1 MNNRLND
8 LPDWANESSDDDDN
22 FGTSGGG
29 GGDVE
34 MAVASHMDH
43 FFREVETM
51 KQDIEAVTVAT
62 RQIGKINEQAL
73 AATSTEEE
81 HELSNQLRPLVEKTN
96 KRAKRTKTMLGLL
109 KDENKKLKDEGGA
122 KGSDLR

>member
-1 MNNRLND
+1 MNDRLGD
-8 LPDWANESSDDDDN
+8 LGGADWAADSSDDDM
-22 FGTSGGG
+22 

-34 MAVASHMDH
+34 MAVANDSHMDH

-51 KQDIEAVTVAT
+51 KQDIEAVTTAT

-81 HELSNQLRPLVEKTN
+81 NELSNRLRPLVEQTN

-109 KDENKKLKDEGGA
+109 KEENKKLKDDGKA